1 MLPLVACLEVI
12 LLLVL
17 VLLTS
22 ARKCVD
28 VGVVG
33 SAVAARGCA
42 VATGAPA
49 RKCAAAE
56 VWITAS
62 RESKADDVVVGMIDV
77 VVRSAFATKFAF
89 AFEMVVRTEGSSRR
103 CEEFDVVLVGT
114 EGASR
119 RCEVFDLFFE
129 VGTEDSS
136 RRCEDVDV
144 VVVGFALAAR

>member
-22 ARKCVD
+22 ARECVD

>member
-22 ARKCVD
+22 ARECVD

-119 RCEVFDLFFE
+119 RCEVFDLVL
-129 VGTEDSS
+129 VGTEGAS
-136 RRCEDVDV
+136 RRCEALFDVAW
-144 VVVGFALAAR
+144 VGFALAAR

>member
-22 ARKCVD
+22 ARECVD

-119 RCEVFDLFFE
+119 VCEALFDMAW
-129 VGTEDSS
+129 VGIEGSS